1 MNKKHF
7 ESLNVCALFSL
18 VLFLITGRMLFVYIA
33 AGFLAVSVFI
43 QPLGRLIATGWL
55 KLATA
60 IGTFNSKV
68 ILSLFFF
75 VILTPLALL
84 RRLFT
89 RDPIDKSFEDRDT
102 YWKTVDRDFES
113 ESMEKTW

>member
-18 VLFLITGRMLFVYIA
+18 VLFLVTGRAYFIYIT

-43 QPLGRLIATGWL
+43 QPLGRLIAIGWL
-55 KLATA
+55 RIATA
-60 IGTFNSKV
+60 IGTFNSRV

-75 VILTPLALL
+75 LFLTPLALL

-89 RDPIDKSFEDRDT
+89 RDPIDKDFAERET
-102 YWKTVDRDFES
+102 YWKTVDREYDRES
-113 ESMEKTW
+113 LEKTW